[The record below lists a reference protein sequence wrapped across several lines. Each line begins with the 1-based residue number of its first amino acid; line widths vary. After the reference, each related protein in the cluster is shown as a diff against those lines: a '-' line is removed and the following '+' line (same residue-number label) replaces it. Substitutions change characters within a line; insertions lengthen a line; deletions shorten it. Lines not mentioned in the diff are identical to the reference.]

1 MNLFGHNLQL
11 TFVTSAVYTK
21 GMLGVKFFKIVHCSI
36 RNSVMAVLLSFL
48 VDSCLLI
55 VAVVQK

>member
-1 MNLFGHNLQL
+1 
-11 TFVTSAVYTK
+11 
-21 GMLGVKFFKIVHCSI
+21 MLGVKLFKIVHCCI